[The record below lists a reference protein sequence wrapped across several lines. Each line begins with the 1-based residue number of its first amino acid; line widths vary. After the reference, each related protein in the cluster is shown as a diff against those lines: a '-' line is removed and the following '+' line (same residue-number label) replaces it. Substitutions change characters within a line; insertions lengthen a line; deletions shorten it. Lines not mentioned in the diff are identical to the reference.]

1 MPNTPNNNAALE
13 AFGWIN
19 SAISNLA
26 ESVHAARQSG
36 ALTES
41 EDARLLAA
49 SEEASRPLAELES
62 QIAAIRNRLMT

>member
-1 MPNTPNNNAALE
+1 MPDTPNNAALE

-19 SAISNLA
+19 SAINNLA
-26 ESVHAARQSG
+26 DSIHAARQSG

-41 EDARLLAA
+41 EDAGLQAAVEAA
-49 SEEASRPLAELES
+49 SPPLAEIER

>member
-1 MPNTPNNNAALE
+1 MPNTPENNAALE

-19 SAISNLA
+19 AAVSNLA

-41 EDARLLAA
+41 EDAGLQAA
-49 SEEASRPLAELES
+49 VEEASRPLADIER